1 MILSVP
7 SQVARSQTPW
17 VSASIRCEA
26 GADVSVSAFGV
37 TAAVGTCSS
46 SGTWQVNVDIGSYPV
61 AAGTVIT
68 FDFVQSN
75 IAGVS
80 GSASAQVTIVD

>member
-1 MILSVP
+1 
-7 SQVARSQTPW
+7 
-17 VSASIRCEA
+17 
-26 GADVSVSAFGV
+26 
-37 TAAVGTCSS
+37 
-46 SGTWQVNVDIGSYPV
+46 V

-80 GSASAQVTIVD
+80 GSASAQVTILD

>member
-1 MILSVP
+1 
-7 SQVARSQTPW
+7 
-17 VSASIRCEA
+17 
-26 GADVSVSAFGV
+26 GADVTISAFGV
-37 TAAVGTCSS
+37 TAAIGTCSS
-46 SGTWQVNVDIGSYPV
+46 SGTWQASVDVGSYPV